1 LLDEPEALL
10 GIGEGQRL
18 WSSGPLLQTRLADMP
33 IHLTQVLEYLLFARP
48 QLGSQFRREHAG
60 LRAHAQLIPRNLHVD
75 A

>member
-1 LLDEPEALL
+1 
-10 GIGEGQRL
+10 
-18 WSSGPLLQTRLADMP
+18 LLQTRLADMP

-48 QLGSQFRREHAG
+48 QLGFQFRREHAG